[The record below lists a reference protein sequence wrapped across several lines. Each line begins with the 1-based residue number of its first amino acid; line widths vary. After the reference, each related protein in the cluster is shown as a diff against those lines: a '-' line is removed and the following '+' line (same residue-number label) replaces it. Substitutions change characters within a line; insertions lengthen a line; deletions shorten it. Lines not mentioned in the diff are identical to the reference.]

1 MSALVQLTVVDGRP
15 TTTSVDVARHFGKRH
30 DNVLREIQNICSELP
45 EDRLL
50 NFEETVIIRE
60 NPSGGA
66 PIESPAYRLTRDA
79 FSLLAFGFTGK
90 KALQFKLAYI
100 DEFNR
105 MESALS
111 SATARPVL
119 PRPQP
124 AYMAEAWFAILRH
137 QAGCMVHRALARALQ
152 IHESTLSQ
160 VLGGTGHYGTGRC
173 TTRRVAHRV
182 LRVFCPRQRVHARQ
196 LSLV

>member
-1 MSALVQLTVVDGRP
+1 MSAMTILDTSIRQDAQGRFCLNDLHRAAGGLAKHKPNEWLRNRQTQELAQEISKAGIPALVSTHGGRAP
-15 TTTSVDVARHFGKRH
+15 GTYACRELVIAYAAWISPSFHLK
-30 DNVLREIQNICSELP
+30 VLQV
-45 EDRLL
+45 
-50 NFEETVIIRE
+50 F
-60 NPSGGA
+60 
-66 PIESPAYRLTRDA
+66 
-79 FSLLAFGFTGK
+79 LA
-90 KALQFKLAYI
+90 
-100 DEFNR
+100 
-105 MESALS
+105 
-111 SATARPVL
+111 ATAPARGVL

-173 TTRRVAHRV
+173 TTSRIARRV
-182 LRVFCPRQRVHARQ
+182 LRVFCPRQRVHVRQ